1 MFHKHYYM
9 KKKYLKQKKLK
20 LSHSMN
26 KNNTILPK
34 NSRIKWEYYK
44 KQIKTIKDENK
55 ILQKEL
61 LNVKEQLLD
70 SEERNADIVG
80 KIKYNGDIVDRQN
93 KKIMRIV
100 QELEYSKAEEKYQR
114 KQKIKTRKRFKIMDE
129 KYKKVMLQNELLET
143 KMNNIQKTIEGISKN
158 TNMNIRKYFEKHFPK
173 IEKTNCDICY
183 DSFENKK
190 IKDKSICQNCC
201 NVSICEDCFSEI
213 KSCPLCNKVYRSKLI
228 SSILSDDDGND
239 YESDGHEDFDYLEE
253 KNETIPVGLMIQD
266 MFSEHWTKEY
276 AWPYRLLHYEN
287 LAEGR
292 EEETEDDDTE
302 DDHSDDD
309 LIDQRYA
316 LLNAP
321 FLSHLN

>member
-1 MFHKHYYM
+1 
-9 KKKYLKQKKLK
+9 
-20 LSHSMN
+20 MN

-114 KQKIKTRKRFKIMDE
+114 KQKIKTRKRFKIMND

-143 KMNNIQKTIEGISKN
+143 KINNIQKTIEGISKN
-158 TNMNIRKYFEKHFPK
+158 TNMDIRKYFQKHFPK

-201 NVSICEDCFSEI
+201 NVSICEGCFNEI
-213 KSCPLCNKVYRSKLI
+213 KCCPLCNKVYRSKLI
-228 SSILSDDDGND
+228 SSILSNDDGD
-239 YESDGHEDFDYLEE
+239 DCESDGHEDFDYLEE
-253 KNETIPVGLMIQD
+253 KNEIIPVGLMIQD

-276 AWPYRLLHYEN
+276 AWPYRLLHY
-287 LAEGR
+287 R
-292 EEETEDDDTE
+292 KPCRRPEEETEDDDTE
-302 DDHSDDD
+302 DDHW
-309 LIDQRYA
+309 
-316 LLNAP
+316 
-321 FLSHLN
+321 

>member
-1 MFHKHYYM
+1 
-9 KKKYLKQKKLK
+9 
-20 LSHSMN
+20 MN

-114 KQKIKTRKRFKIMDE
+114 KQKIKTRKRFKIMNE

-143 KMNNIQKTIEGISKN
+143 KINNIQKTIEGISKN
-158 TNMNIRKYFEKHFPK
+158 TNMDIRKYFQKHFPK

-183 DSFENKK
+183 DSFRNEN

-201 NVSICEDCFSEI
+201 NVSICEDCFGEI
-213 KSCPLCNKVYRSKLI
+213 KCCPLCNKVYRSKLI
-228 SSILSDDDGND
+228 SSILSDHDDD
-239 YESDGHEDFDYLEE
+239 KDCESDGHEDFDYLEE

-302 DDHSDDD
+302 DNHSEDDYTEED
-309 LIDQRYA
+309 PVEENNQRYVLYNA
-316 LLNAP
+316 LLAHYGVVDP
-321 FLSHLN
+321 DTMTTSQ

>member
-1 MFHKHYYM
+1 MS
-9 KKKYLKQKKLK
+9 KL
-20 LSHSMN
+20 L
-26 KNNTILPK
+26 
-34 NSRIKWEYYK
+34 
-44 KQIKTIKDENK
+44 
-55 ILQKEL
+55 
-61 LNVKEQLLD
+61 
-70 SEERNADIVG
+70 
-80 KIKYNGDIVDRQN
+80 
-93 KKIMRIV
+93 
-100 QELEYSKAEEKYQR
+100 
-114 KQKIKTRKRFKIMDE
+114 
-129 KYKKVMLQNELLET
+129 
-143 KMNNIQKTIEGISKN
+143 
-158 TNMNIRKYFEKHFPK
+158 
-173 IEKTNCDICY
+173 
-183 DSFENKK
+183 
-190 IKDKSICQNCC
+190 

-276 AWPYRLLHYEN
+276 AWQYRLLHYEN